1 MIDGKQDSK
10 KKIINR
16 DIFVNSLKKIKL
28 ILFFIS
34 FISCLFFG
42 CKEKKIVIEETPPI
56 SEQTIE
62 KFTITQTS
70 DGKLKMILEAESAII
85 NDEDQIANLKL
96 PIIKFYNNGEYVST
110 LVTEKAKINMETY
123 DIEGFGKCTIDNSD
137 NEQLQT
143 TDLMYVASKELIYSN
158 KNIEITKPDQKIY
171 GTSFQSDVKLE
182 NIVIKNQRTVF
193 DKS

>member
-1 MIDGKQDSK
+1 MIDGKQGLK
-10 KKIINR
+10 KKIMNR
-16 DIFVNSLKKIKL
+16 DIFVNNLKKVKL
-28 ILFFIS
+28 ILFFVS
-34 FISCLFFG
+34 FMSCLFCG
-42 CKEKKIVIEETPPI
+42 CKEKKVVIEETPSI

-85 NDEDQIANLKL
+85 NDENQIANLKL
-96 PIIKFYNNGEYVST
+96 PSIKFYNNGEYVST

-123 DIEGFGKCTIDNSD
+123 DIEGSGKCTINTSN

-143 TDLMYVASKELIYSN
+143 TDLIYDAFKELIYSN
-158 KNIEITKPDQKIY
+158 KDIEITKPDQKIY
-171 GTSFQSDVKLE
+171 GTSFQSDVRLD
-182 NIVIKNQRTVF
+182 NIVIKNQRTVI